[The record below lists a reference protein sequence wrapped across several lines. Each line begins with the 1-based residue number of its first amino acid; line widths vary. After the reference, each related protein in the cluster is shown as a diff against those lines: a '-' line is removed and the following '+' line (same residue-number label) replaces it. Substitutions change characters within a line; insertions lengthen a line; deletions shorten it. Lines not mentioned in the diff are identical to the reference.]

1 MGLRIE
7 EGMICRPN
15 QDKNGPSSHP
25 YLILSIPQP
34 PFHAQEFIQC
44 MSLTS
49 MNGKEV
55 TTELPVYFE
64 GRISYV
70 APYGIHSFN
79 FNDFP
84 SSGITGFGAPKFMSW
99 NEFKSMLSKLYYF
112 YLIGDEYNEAAEKL
126 RLEYRTKFYEQY
138 PNAEEYR
145 EIKKNTFTP
154 VSKAQ
159 AGTQSDPNFKKPII
173 NKPTNMSI
181 SSVVDNGGRN
191 NVVKREDKREDKPSK
206 HAQQCDVQFI
216 TKKGKHNKNALP
228 ESMIKKEEVP
238 KMLVDSSCNIIDQLN
253 QLVNLFK
260 QKGITATAI
269 KSWDKDMTYTFV
281 YLYNQYGCS
290 VISSK
295 LGLQKSRLYSIS
307 YQARERGRE
316 LGIALPGK

>member
-25 YLILSIPQP
+25 YLILSIPQS
-34 PFHAQEFIQC
+34 PFHAQEFVQC

-70 APYGIHSFN
+70 APYAIHSFN

-84 SSGITGFGAPKFMSW
+84 SSGITGFGAPRFMSW
-99 NEFKSMLSKLYYF
+99 NEFKTMLSKLYYY
-112 YLIGDEYNEAAEKL
+112 YLIGDEYNEAAATL
-126 RLEYRTKFYEQY
+126 RSEYRTQFYEQY

-145 EIKKNTFTP
+145 EIKKNTFIP

-159 AGTQSDPNFKKPII
+159 AGTQSDPNFKKPAVI
-173 NKPTNMSI
+173 NKPTIMPI

-191 NVVKREDKREDKPSK
+191 NVVKNTEEAVSI
-206 HAQQCDVQFI
+206 HAQQCNVQFI
-216 TKKGKHNKNALP
+216 TKKGKHSKNALP
-228 ESMIKKEEVP
+228 ESMIKKENAP
-238 KMLVDSSCNIIDQLN
+238 KMLVTGGDIVEQMN
-253 QLVNLFK
+253 QLVKLFK
-260 QKGITATAI
+260 NNGITASAI

-290 VISSK
+290 VISAK
-295 LGLQKSRLYSIS
+295 LGLQKPRLYSIS

-316 LGIALPGK
+316 LGISLPGK

>member
-25 YLILSIPQP
+25 YLILSIPQS
-34 PFHAQEFIQC
+34 PFHAQEFVQC

-70 APYGIHSFN
+70 APYAIHSFN

-84 SSGITGFGAPKFMSW
+84 SSGITGFGAPRFMSW
-99 NEFKSMLSKLYYF
+99 NEFKSMLSKLYYY
-112 YLIGDEYNEAAEKL
+112 YLVGDEYNEAAEKL
-126 RLEYRTKFYEQY
+126 RSEYRNRFYEQY

-145 EIKKNTFTP
+145 EIKKNNFIP
-154 VSKAQ
+154 VSKTQ

-173 NKPTNMSI
+173 NKPTNMGI
-181 SSVVDNGGRN
+181 SKSVVDNGGKNKDEVAKMEETPLR
-191 NVVKREDKREDKPSK
+191 
-206 HAQQCDVQFI
+206 HAQQCNVQFI
-216 TKKGKHNKNALP
+216 TKKGKHIKNALP
-228 ESMIKKEEVP
+228 ESMMKKEEAP
-238 KMLVDSSCNIIDQLN
+238 KMLVDSSCDIIEQMN

-260 QKGITATAI
+260 HKGITPAAI

-281 YLYNQYGCS
+281 YLYNQYGCG
-290 VISSK
+290 VISAK
-295 LGLQKSRLYSIS
+295 LGLQKPRLYNIS
-307 YQARERGRE
+307 HQARERGRE
-316 LGIALPGK
+316 LGIALPSK